1 MAGRAS
7 RRCSRKLAVRRA
19 PQRLVRRS
27 VSRSAASPT
36 ASSNPTTWRSSCC
49 AGRGL
54 ADVDLDA
61 AVARLRDL
69 GGGRNLGLARAAGRH
84 PDPHLANPELDQLL
98 AAALGAPP

>member
-7 RRCSRKLAVRRA
+7 RRSSKKSAVRRA
-19 PQRLVRRS
+19 PRRLVKRS
-27 VSRSAASPT
+27 VSRSAASPM

-61 AVARLRDL
+61 AVGPLRDL
-69 GGGRNLGLARAAGRH
+69 SGGRNLGLARAAARH
-84 PDPHLANPELDQLL
+84 RDPHLRNPELDQLL